1 MLTERI
7 MGAFTFRKGVYAEVE
22 QDTTFTST
30 AWILVSAV
38 TFLNQLGT
46 HASRNF
52 IGWLLSAIVGT
63 IIMVIGFAFAAAI
76 ISWVGRTLFNAE
88 VTFEE
93 MVRTLGLASVWN
105 IIGFVGAVVGFFPLL
120 ACVTAPALILG
131 VVFLIA
137 AWFMAA
143 KEALDLDWAETIITV
158 IVGVIAWGVIWLVTR
173 GILGLLGLGA
183 KAVGGALGL

>member
-7 MGAFTFRKGVYAEVE
+7 IGAFTFRKGVYAEVE
-22 QDTTFTST
+22 HDTSFTTT
-30 AWILVSAV
+30 AWLLVAGV
-38 TFLNQLGT
+38 TFLNQLGSNVST
-46 HASRNF
+46 NF
-52 IGWLLSAIVGT
+52 IRWILGAIVGT
-63 IIMVIGFAFAAAI
+63 VIMVIGFGLAAAV

-105 IIGFVGAVVGFFPLL
+105 IIGFVGALVGFFPLL
-120 ACVTAPALILG
+120 ACVTWPAILLG

-143 KEALDLDWAETIITV
+143 KEALDLEWVETIVTV
-158 IVGVIAWGVIWLVTR
+158 IVGVIAWAVVWLVTR

-183 KAVGGALGL
+183 KVVGDTLGL